1 MKQSKKAPLNT
12 PANKTNKLSIKLTPR
27 NQVIL
32 AAVAVLVIFMA
43 ALLSS
48 IPKKENSKNVA
59 PEQGVSSTQEEN
71 SISQNSESQQTIQNS
86 AITNSTQETN
96 AVGTQANAV
105 APANSTASSTPSYAL
120 PNIAA
125 GTNSADSGRAIFAAG
140 RVKFKIS
147 SFKKLD
153 VQPLKFQVFDV
164 DGKELTPEY
173 LNTVSEQKIHFVL
186 VTSDLRQYQHLN
198 PKYADG
204 QWNVSANMPT
214 AGTYYAY
221 LDFTT
226 VNGKQNVLRSE
237 LIVRNPTAGTLNY
250 PGLTPN
256 LIALTDGITAL
267 MSAVF
272 GSLGAES
279 KMTFSLTGNGVN
291 VTNLMPYAGSFGYT
305 VILRHTDPDAFLR
318 TYPTTADDKKGIVDF
333 NATFKKTGRYT
344 AFGEF
349 KIGGKVS
356 VFPITFDV
364 K

>member
-1 MKQSKKAPLNT
+1 MKQSKKAPANT
-12 PANKTNKLSIKLTPR
+12 PLNKTNKLSIKLTPR

-48 IPKKENSKNVA
+48 IPKKETNKNVSPA
-59 PEQGVSSTQEEN
+59 QVASSTQEEN
-71 SISQNSESQQTIQNS
+71 SISQNSDSQQTIQNS
-86 AITNSTQETN
+86 VTNSSQENITG
-96 AVGTQANAV
+96 GTQATV
-105 APANSTASSTPSYAL
+105 ADNSTTSSNPSYVL
-120 PNIAA
+120 PNVAQDLS
-125 GTNSADSGRAIFAAG
+125 SADSGRAIFAAG

-164 DGKELTPEY
+164 DGKELIPEY
-173 LNTVSEQKIHFVL
+173 LKTVSEQKIHFIL

-226 VNGKQNVLRSE
+226 VNGKQTVLRNE
-237 LIVRNPTAGTLNY
+237 LIVRAATSGTLNY

-256 LIALTDGITAL
+256 LIALTDGVTAL
-267 MSAVF
+267 MNPVF
-272 GSLGAES
+272 GSLGTES
-279 KMTFSLTGNGVN
+279 KMTFSLTRGGVN
-291 VTNLMPYAGSFGYT
+291 VTDLMPYAGSFGYT
-305 VILRHTDPDAFLR
+305 VILRHTDPDAFIR
-318 TYPTTADDKKGIVDF
+318 TYPSAVDDKKGIVDF

-356 VFPITFDV
+356 LFPITFDV